1 MANLQ
6 IVISALNKA
15 SGEINKVKSE
25 IKGVGDTGKTAQGGV
40 KGFGSSLLG
49 VVGTAGMV
57 AAAVGAVSL
66 AIKEVYEIAKEGAAF
81 QRMEEASA
89 SLARSLSADMS
100 DILDALREASLGMV
114 SDFDLMQAASRAM
127 MLGVSADSE
136 QLAQLMEVAALR
148 GRAMG
153 ISTTQ
158 AFNDIVTG
166 IGRAS
171 PMILDNLGI
180 VIDAEGKYQAYAEAV
195 GKTAEELTKQEKTQ
209 ALLNG
214 VLESSQGLL
223 EETGGLTMDTAGSF
237 ERLEASAKN
246 LSDNLK
252 KKLAPA
258 VALVADGLAD
268 MLDTINDTVEGNAL
282 YNIADAVDAL
292 TLAFYNGTITETEY
306 NTLLT
311 QIHQGYIT
319 SAEAVAMVTPEIEA
333 VTQAQLD
340 NIDAIFVASVSWE
353 DFQAKM
359 AAAGLDL
366 GLIDEELYNSEK
378 ANYAVADAAKQ
389 AAADTALASGNYE
402 EYGKI
407 LGLTEE
413 QLKAVRAEQERLA
426 KIQIEIASVT
436 SLTSNYKGIIDLG
449 YKYTD
454 MLAEIEANNAELAEM
469 TPWQREHSDRA
480 KELIQT
486 NEDIEASMAEMADR
500 VVLDML
506 QATIAIGG
514 VTSAE
519 LSAYMDMAIEM
530 GLMSQGG
537 ADAAISAY
545 STAIETIN
553 KLEIDDK
560 TGNVIIDT
568 VAAYAAFD
576 ALERY
581 QLLDKEMRVFVKY
594 YSQMPSN
601 WYSRNYEEAV
611 GGAVQGGEPYTWQ
624 EYGYRGE
631 LFVPSADGFIMSRA
645 DAERAL
651 SKALAGGVS
660 GKDIDADE
668 IGRAI
673 ADALMRAGVNKNGNV
688 YNLTMPTSSNP
699 ADVKTAF
706 ELMEAWA

>member
-25 IKGVGDTGKTAQGGV
+25 IKSVGDTGKTAEGGV
-40 KGFGSSLLG
+40 KRFDSSLLG
-49 VVGTAGMV
+49 VIGTAGMV

-66 AIKEVYEIAKEGAAF
+66 AIKEVYKIAKEGAQLEYVRTKF
-81 QRMEEASA
+81 DN
-89 SLARSLSADMS
+89 LAESIGIVS
-100 DILDALREASLGMV
+100 DALLIDLREATRGTVSDAELIAGAANFMSLGLADTHDEVVRLTRVAGALGMNMNQLV
-114 SDFDLMQAASRAM
+114 LTLTNKTTMRFDQLNVAVEGFDEKVKALEATGM
-127 MLGVSADSE
+127 GVQE
-136 QLAQLMEVAALR
+136 
-148 GRAMG
+148 
-153 ISTTQ
+153 
-158 AFNDIVTG
+158 AFT
-166 IGRAS
+166 
-171 PMILDNLGI
+171 
-180 VIDAEGKYQAYAEAV
+180 EAFLQQ
-195 GKTAEELTKQEKTQ
+195 AEEQIQ
-209 ALLNG
+209 RVGDIA
-214 VLESSQGLL
+214 
-223 EETGGLTMDTAGSF
+223 DTSAGSF

-252 KKLAPA
+252 TKLAPA

-268 MLDTINDTVEGNAL
+268 MLDNANDIVEGNPL
-282 YNIADAVDAL
+282 YNIVDAVDAL

-333 VTQAQLD
+333 VTQAQYDSLD
-340 NIDAIFVASVSWE
+340 SIFMASVSWE

-413 QLKAVRAEQERLA
+413 QLKAVTAEQERLA
-426 KIQIEIASVT
+426 KIQEEISKVT
-436 SLTSNYKGIIDLG
+436 SLTGYFSDMVSLG
-449 YKYTD
+449 ENFTD
-454 MLAEIEANNAELAEM
+454 ILAEITKQE
-469 TPWQREHSDRA
+469 Q
-480 KELIQT
+480 I
-486 NEDIEASMAEMADR
+486 MAENPIGSKKYEEAKGKVEELKVAMQDLANQ
-500 VVLDML
+500 VVLDMMMS
-506 QATIAIGG
+506 TIAIGG
-514 VTSAE
+514 VTQAE
-519 LSAYMDMAIEM
+519 ADAYFQLAADMGTISQEAAEAAKTAYGDAIE
-530 GLMSQGG
+530 
-537 ADAAISAY
+537 Y
-545 STAIETIN
+545 IN
-553 KLEIDDK
+553 SLEIDDK
-560 TGNVIIDT
+560 TGNIVFKVDDTEVRNYRPPTVRGT
-568 VAAYAAFD
+568 VAYIPAYATT
-576 ALERY
+576 
-581 QLLDKEMRVFVKY
+581 Q
-594 YSQMPSN
+594 
-601 WYSRNYEEAV
+601 AV
-611 GGAVQGGEPYTWQ
+611 GGAVQGGAPYTWQ

-651 SKALAGGVS
+651 SKALAGGAS
-660 GKDIDADE
+660 KESINADD

-673 ADALMRAGVNKNGNV
+673 ADALVRAGVNKSGNV